1 MRDVARHAGVSVA
14 TVTYVLNGLPGVSAE
29 RRKHVLA
36 AIAELGFK
44 PNLLAR
50 SLRRGHTKV
59 LGLILL
65 DIANPFYP
73 EIAAGVIEAAAM
85 AGYQVFV
92 AHGGADGQFVQREA
106 EALVEHRGDGII
118 FTSLVEAHRKLVTR
132 LLEMGV
138 PCIMAVRRLRG
149 VLADF
154 VGIGLFALA
163 AATQL
168 ARRPR
173 TPAAL
178 PAHAAQPPGR
188 HVA

>member
-1 MRDVARHAGVSVA
+1 MRSPSSTGSGTSPWCPRERAGERTPPAANRFMKKAVSERGAVEGARTERRAAPTMRDVARHAGVSVA

-73 EIAAGVIEAAAM
+73 EIAAGVIEAA
-85 AGYQVFV
+85 
-92 AHGGADGQFVQREA
+92 
-106 EALVEHRGDGII
+106 
-118 FTSLVEAHRKLVTR
+118 
-132 LLEMGV
+132 
-138 PCIMAVRRLRG
+138 
-149 VLADF
+149 
-154 VGIGLFALA
+154 
-163 AATQL
+163 
-168 ARRPR
+168 
-173 TPAAL
+173 
-178 PAHAAQPPGR
+178 
-188 HVA
+188 